1 MKSQE
6 NITDFITKY
15 SGYID
20 PERIPLQ
27 QITEETSKD
36 WGFIS
41 FSGGS
46 SGQDGHADSSRA
58 SLEAIVQPKTWGK
71 IAEISSWWSDA
82 TEGSMREIVED
93 YENEWQSDIRE
104 ASLPELI
111 QIVENPAGGCESVDF
126 DAPFSIAAIAV
137 TICLGGDG
145 GFLSFPK
152 MGDLRIPIVP
162 SEVIVSPAD
171 FPFHRRMG
179 TSGKTIYLNQFFK

>member
-15 SGYID
+15 SGYVD
-20 PERIPLQ
+20 PDKIPLA
-27 QITEETSKD
+27 QIAEETSKD

-46 SGQDGHADSSRA
+46 SGKDGHADSSRA

-71 IAEISSWWSDA
+71 IAEISSWWSDLA
-82 TEGSMREIVED
+82 EGPMREIVED
-93 YENEWQSDIRE
+93 YQNEWRPDIRE

-111 QIVENPAGGCESVDF
+111 KIVENSAGGCESVDF
-126 DAPFSIAAIAV
+126 DAPFSIGAIAV
-137 TICLGGDG
+137 TLCMGEDG
-145 GFLSFPK
+145 GFVSFPR

-162 SEVIVSPAD
+162 SEIIIAPAD

-179 TSGKTIYLNQFFK
+179 TSGNTIYLTQFFK